1 MPRFYV
7 SVASQV
13 HCLSSFTGTVTAA
26 DGRLQRSRPTGQ
38 ARLSPSPC
46 LSVSIPLSLPLSLRR
61 RSALRLHLW
70 SPAQQRRWLRGA
82 PLQRSSDR
90 PTHRPT
96 MAGPPPPPP
105 PSVATAITRCAR
117 IFGLR
122 HKSPTT
128 ARREPR
134 REVCCLSVC
143 LSVPVCVCH
152 SLSLSVFVSLCLSV
166 SVCASLSYCLCLCVC
181 MSVYFSLCFC
191 LCLCLSLSLSLS
203 VRPSTVHLS
212 HSAAAAATDAAPTA
226 VSATAPADGGGG
238 AVGRRRGY

>member
-143 LSVPVCVCH
+143 LSVPVCVCL
-152 SLSLSVFVSLCLSV
+152 SLSLSVFVSLSLSVHLCLTVFVFV
-166 SVCASLSYCLCLCVC
+166 SVCLSSSLFV
-181 MSVYFSLCFC
+181 SVFVFV
-191 LCLCLSLSLSLS
+191 SLS
-203 VRPSTVHLS
+203 VRSSVDCPPLPFGSCCCYRCGTHRCLSNSPS
-212 HSAAAAATDAAPTA
+212 
-226 VSATAPADGGGG
+226 
-238 AVGRRRGY
+238 